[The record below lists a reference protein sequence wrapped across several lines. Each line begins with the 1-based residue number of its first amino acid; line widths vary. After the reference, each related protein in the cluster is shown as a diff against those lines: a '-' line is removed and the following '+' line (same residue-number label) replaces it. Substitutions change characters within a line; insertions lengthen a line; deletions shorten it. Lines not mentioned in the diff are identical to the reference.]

1 MKILTSI
8 AAAIALAMPFGAK
21 ADNQQKKD
29 AVLTVHFGTTHDG
42 TRQKTI
48 DAINR
53 LVSDSLGNNF
63 TTAEAYSSRIVRR
76 RLAARGISK
85 PTPREALLRLAADGY
100 KNVFIQPTY
109 LLDGVEYQ
117 ALCNEAAQ
125 LKPFFDELQI
135 GLPLLA
141 TTDDSQRVVDLL
153 AQRYANLAEGKNH
166 VVFVGH
172 GSPSGANAIYS
183 QLDYMFAAG
192 GFPNIHVA
200 TVEGYPTFDTMLARL
215 TDAHHVTL
223 IPLLF
228 VAGDH
233 AANDIATDWRQALE
247 DAGYE
252 VDVVI
257 EGLGENPD
265 IQQIYLD
272 HLGQAIAREVPDADQ
287 IKRQSIA
294 EAE

>member
-1 MKILTSI
+1 MKILITL
-8 AAAIALAMPFGAK
+8 AAAIALATPGSAN
-21 ADNQQKKD
+21 ADSRQTND
-29 AVLTVHFGTTHDG
+29 AVLMVHFGTTHDD
-42 TRQKTI
+42 TRLRTI

-53 LVSDSLGNNF
+53 LVADSLSNEF
-63 TTAEAYSSRIVRR
+63 TTCEAYSSRIVRR

-100 KNVFIQPTY
+100 KRVFIQPTY

-117 ALCNEAAQ
+117 ALRDEAAQ
-125 LKPFFDELQI
+125 LTPFFGEIQVGI
-135 GLPLLA
+135 PLLA

-153 AQRYANLAEGKNH
+153 VRRFADRAEGKNH

-172 GSPSGANAIYS
+172 GSPSGANAVYS

-192 GFPNIHVA
+192 GHPNIHVA
-200 TVEGYPTFDTMLARL
+200 TIEGYPTFDTMLARL
-215 TDAHHVTL
+215 GDARRITL
-223 IPLLF
+223 APLLF

-233 AANDIATDWRQALE
+233 ATNDIATDWYRALE

-272 HLGQAIAREVPDADQ
+272 HLRQAIAGDVTDANK
-287 IKRQSIA
+287 IKSQAIA